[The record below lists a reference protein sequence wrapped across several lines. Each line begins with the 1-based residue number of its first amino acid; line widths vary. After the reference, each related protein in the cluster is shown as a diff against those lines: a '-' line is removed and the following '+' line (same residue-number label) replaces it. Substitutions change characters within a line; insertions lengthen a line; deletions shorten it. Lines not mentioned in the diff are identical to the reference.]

1 MAAPTPITRERVF
14 ALEAERNGIE
24 GDIRAGLE
32 SLGPVGMTAPLVD
45 SEGYPRA
52 DVDLFSVRTTRQRVI
67 MLRNDLKAK
76 NTELERALEA
86 LHALGPAV
94 FTIPVVP
101 AGSAVGGGSGGP
113 RGAPIAFVDSVST
126 GSPADSAGLQPGDR
140 ILSFGPLHSGS
151 GKAPGE
157 VLPAIGAL
165 VGSSENA
172 PIVVTVLRGDAAPP
186 LALTLTP
193 RRWEGRG
200 LLGCHVLPV

>member
-126 GSPADSAGLQPGDR
+126 GSPADSARLAPSTAAAGRPQGRCCPQLARSWAPVKTLQLWSRCCG
-140 ILSFGPLHSGS
+140 G
-151 GKAPGE
+151 
-157 VLPAIGAL
+157 
-165 VGSSENA
+165 
-172 PIVVTVLRGDAAPP
+172 T
-186 LALTLTP
+186 
-193 RRWEGRG
+193 RRRPW
-200 LLGCHVLPV
+200 P